1 MNFPLF
7 KEREVE
13 WDGDAFKRMKNL
25 KTLII
30 KNGLFSKGPKHL
42 PNTLRVLEW

>member
-1 MNFPLF
+1 MNFSSSG
-7 KEREVE
+7 EEVE
-13 WDGDAFKRMKNL
+13 WDGDAFKEMKNL

-30 KNGLFSKGPKHL
+30 KSDCFSKGPKHL